1 MGNRRRRNIVKS
13 YQKSDVIFKENSEG
27 EEMYILK
34 SGKVKLV
41 LEDPRGEVEV
51 GTLEDPGEFF
61 GEMALIDKSPRTATA
76 VAEEDNT
83 ELEVLD
89 RESFLCMISEYPE
102 FAIRVMHE
110 LSRRVRLGN
119 ALYLEVIE
127 GTMTPFCRRNC
138 LKKTMDAFTRQ
149 AMAQFSTESGEK
161 VPTAE
166 NWKCDLCDYIYVP
179 QFGDPQGNVA
189 PGTPFEKVPDTWTCP
204 ECGAPKSKLYK
215 V

>member
-89 RESFLCMISEYPE
+89 RESFL
-102 FAIRVMHE
+102 
-110 LSRRVRLGN
+110 
-119 ALYLEVIE
+119 
-127 GTMTPFCRRNC
+127 
-138 LKKTMDAFTRQ
+138 
-149 AMAQFSTESGEK
+149 
-161 VPTAE
+161 
-166 NWKCDLCDYIYVP
+166 
-179 QFGDPQGNVA
+179 
-189 PGTPFEKVPDTWTCP
+189 
-204 ECGAPKSKLYK
+204 
-215 V
+215 